1 MNHVYFNIV
10 NQQFTNNTLRD
21 QIKSNQIELSHM
33 FSFQRWI
40 SQLNNEDNTEACNA
54 KPAVI
59 FPDQSHTLHM
69 YIDVNYKI
77 ITAWG
82 LWFFINIPVKLSLL
96 ISEYSSVICWGK
108 GSSLEYFQK
117 CELEDCLMAKKKE
130 KVCHIYFS
138 SDFWLDK
145 LG

>member
-1 MNHVYFNIV
+1 
-10 NQQFTNNTLRD
+10 
-21 QIKSNQIELSHM
+21 M

-82 LWFFINIPVKLSLL
+82 LWFFINTPVKLSLL

-108 GSSLEYFQK
+108 GSSLEFFQK
-117 CELEDCLMAKKKE
+117 CELEDCLMAKKKR
-130 KVCHIYFS
+130 KSVPHIFQFRFLTWQIRIVGLWPNLWVS
-138 SDFWLDK
+138 LKEIFT
-145 LG
+145 